1 MGVLPCVDVEAVEAA
16 KSAEQECGGYK
27 RESEF
32 GVACDGWDES
42 GGGEADS
49 DGDLFGQAVGD
60 MLGRGAA
67 CDVDEDEVSE
77 DEGSE
82 DEIEADGRGFEAREK
97 QCERDGDEED
107 SGEEGS
113 AVAVVKVVA
122 GFEVCEE
129 MGLGVEGERP

>member
-1 MGVLPCVDVEAVEAA
+1 
-16 KSAEQECGGYK
+16 
-27 RESEF
+27 
-32 GVACDGWDES
+32 
-42 GGGEADS
+42 
-49 DGDLFGQAVGD
+49 

-82 DEIEADGRGFEAREK
+82 DEIEADGGGFEAREE
-97 QCERDGDEED
+97 QGEGDGDEED

-113 AVAVVKVVA
+113 AVAMVKVVA

-129 MGLGVEGERP
+129 MRLGVEGVRRASISRSAA